1 MALMNTH
8 KSILGHKVDV
18 ICMQKLSRALN
29 VVNFVSYKVEFFSPA
44 VSHKTGL
51 LSPLLMNIR
60 AGNGGQSDGEES
72 ICITN
77 ILKCIMYYNFCF
89 VII

>member
-29 VVNFVSYKVEFFSPA
+29 VVNFVSYKVEFRSP
-44 VSHKTGL
+44 S
-51 LSPLLMNIR
+51 S
-60 AGNGGQSDGEES
+60 ES
-72 ICITN
+72 QDR
-77 ILKCIMYYNFCF
+77 L
-89 VII
+89 IIPFINEY

>member
-29 VVNFVSYKVEFFSPA
+29 VVNFVSYKVEF
-44 VSHKTGL
+44 
-51 LSPLLMNIR
+51 LSPSSES
-60 AGNGGQSDGEES
+60 QDG
-72 ICITN
+72 
-77 ILKCIMYYNFCF
+77 L
-89 VII
+89 IIP